1 MAEVNISIN
10 GRIHEISCDSGQEG
24 RVVDLASYIDQRL
37 QQISRSGAAYN
48 DAHLLVLT
56 ALVLADEL
64 FETREQLQGA
74 APAGASKNRKAETA
88 VEAADAS
95 TAEAVKAATAEAA
108 KAAAEEEKA
117 LALLLEKLVKR
128 IDGIAA
134 RVQAA

>member
-37 QQISRSGAAYN
+37 QQIARSGAAYN

-56 ALVLADEL
+56 SLVLADEL
-64 FETREQLQGA
+64 FETREKLAAVSA
-74 APAGASKNRKAETA
+74 APAAATVKGRKGDVA
-88 VEAADAS
+88 
-95 TAEAVKAATAEAA
+95 AEAP
-108 KAAAEEEKA
+108 AAANPEDEKA
-117 LALLLEKLVKR
+117 MAQLLEKLAKR

>member
-10 GRIHEISCDSGQEG
+10 GRVHEISCDNGQEG

-37 QQISRSGAAYN
+37 QQIARSGAAYN

-64 FETREQLQGA
+64 FETREKLSAVSASPSA
-74 APAGASKNRKAETA
+74 APAKGRKGEVVAESA
-88 VEAADAS
+88 PS
-95 TAEAVKAATAEAA
+95 AED
-108 KAAAEEEKA
+108 EKA
-117 LALLLEKLVKR
+117 VAQLLEKLVKR